1 MREKRILFLSCFAL
15 MMPNLFGGNFIIA
28 QKHQTKYEQ
37 VINSKPLTAVLKQLE
52 KKFGTKI
59 VFSYESLDRY
69 KVNAKVNA
77 DNVTD
82 ALMQVLNGLPVTF
95 VEHDGFISV
104 KETSTKPKSVPMT
117 KIEKVKVRGKVV
129 DGKGE
134 SIPSATIQVAGKKG
148 VGIIT
153 DENGYFTLDLD
164 QGQGETLMVSFLG
177 MKTVPYFVNCRKN
190 VDNVVI
196 KLEEDKQM
204 LNEVVVTGLFNYRQS
219 SFTGASSS
227 YTQEDLKSVGNQ
239 NVLKSLANLDPA
251 FFVDDSF
258 LNGSNPNALN
268 DISIRGNSSFSGLQG
283 EYSGNPNAPLFVLDG
298 FESTQQQIFDL
309 DMNRVKSVTV
319 LKDAAA
325 KSLYG
330 SKAANG
336 VVVVETIE
344 PETGRLRLTYNGDLN
359 IQAPD
364 LTSYDLCNAAEKLQ
378 VEYNAGRYTSSDP
391 NYNQMLRE
399 QYNAIQQNIA
409 RGVDTYWLSQPLRTG
424 VGQKHTVYMEG
435 GDQRMRYSANV
446 SYNGIK
452 GVMKGSDRNTMSGN
466 VKLSYR
472 YKDFLF
478 RNSLSITSNKA
489 IDSPYGSFSDYVSV
503 NPYFSPYD
511 ENGNLV
517 KVLGTFT
524 PAGYGATTLVYYN
537 PLYNASIGT
546 KNQSKYTEYTENFY
560 IEWRPIEAL
569 RFTGRIGYTY
579 QANKREDFYP
589 GDHTNF
595 VEWTGDNYYKRG
607 SYSITDGESHT
618 LSSDITAN
626 YNARFGKSLLLANA
640 AWSLSETSTDTHGMT
655 AWGFLNNHVDHISF
669 AKQYADNGRPSGSEG
684 TTRQVGVT
692 GAVNYS
698 YDERYLADLS
708 LRFDGSSVY
717 GSDNRWG
724 TFWSG
729 GLGWNVHNEKLVK
742 ENLKF
747 INLLKI
753 RGSYGLTG
761 SQNFNPYQ
769 AKATY
774 KFYDNI
780 SYDNIT
786 GAYLMAMSNHQLKWQ
801 QTGDLNFGVDLQMF
815 RQLNIRFDAYKSTTK
830 DALLAMTLP
839 TSTGFSSYYE
849 NLGNVENKGFEAT
862 VNWRFYQKGTD
873 YFSINASI
881 GHNTNKVTKINDA
894 LKSFN
899 DKTQEEADEN
909 NTTSPIIR
917 YEEGQSMS
925 AIWAVR
931 SLGIDP
937 VTGRELFLKKDG
949 VSTTYTYDTNDK
961 VVVGDSNPKYHG
973 NFGFS
978 GEYQGIGM
986 TCSFSYRF
994 GGDYYNQT
1002 LVDRV
1007 ENVNVAYNV
1016 DRRVLNDTWQNPG
1029 DVAIYKH
1036 ISSSP
1041 STTYPTSRFVEKN
1054 NEIQLASFS
1063 CYYDFK
1069 YMSWL
1074 KRIKMER
1081 LKLSFNMSD
1090 VFRIS
1095 TVKTERG
1102 LNYPYARSFSFSLAA
1117 TF

>member
-1 MREKRILFLSCFAL
+1 M
-15 MMPNLFGGNFIIA
+15 
-28 QKHQTKYEQ
+28 
-37 VINSKPLTAVLKQLE
+37 
-52 KKFGTKI
+52 
-59 VFSYESLDRY
+59 
-69 KVNAKVNA
+69 
-77 DNVTD
+77 
-82 ALMQVLNGLPVTF
+82 
-95 VEHDGFISV
+95 
-104 KETSTKPKSVPMT
+104 
-117 KIEKVKVRGKVV
+117 
-129 DGKGE
+129 
-134 SIPSATIQVAGKKG
+134 
-148 VGIIT
+148 
-153 DENGYFTLDLD
+153 
-164 QGQGETLMVSFLG
+164 
-177 MKTVPYFVNCRKN
+177 
-190 VDNVVI
+190 VI
-196 KLEEDKQM
+196 KLEEDKQV

-219 SFTGASSS
+219 SFTGSSSS
-227 YTQEDLKSVGNQ
+227 YTQDDLKSVGNQ

-251 FFVDDSF
+251 FFVDNNT
-258 LNGSNPNALN
+258 LNGSNPNTLD

-283 EYSGNPNAPLFVLDG
+283 EYTGNPNAPLFILDG

-344 PETGRLRLTYNGDLN
+344 PETGRLRVTYNGDLN

-378 VEYNAGRYTSSDP
+378 VEYNAGRYTSADP
-391 NYNQMLRE
+391 NYNQSLRE

-452 GVMKGSDRNTMSGN
+452 GVMKGSDRNTISGN

-489 IDSPYGSFSDYVSV
+489 VDSPYGSFSDYVSV
-503 NPYFSPYD
+503 NPYYSPYD

-524 PAGYGATTLVYYN
+524 PAGYGATTQVYYN

-560 IEWRPIEAL
+560 IEWRPLESL

-579 QANKREDFYP
+579 QTNKREDFYP

-626 YNARFGKSLLLANA
+626 YNAQFGKNLLLANA

-684 TTRQVGVT
+684 TSRQVGVT

-698 YDERYLADLS
+698 YDNRYLADLS
-708 LRFDGSSVY
+708 IRFDGSSVY

-724 TFWSG
+724 TFWSA
-729 GLGWNVHNEKLVK
+729 GLGWNLHNEKFIK
-742 ENLKF
+742 RLKF
-747 INLLKI
+747 VDLFKI

-786 GAYLMAMSNHQLKWQ
+786 GAYLMAMSNNQLKWQ
-801 QTGDLNFGVDLQMF
+801 QTGDLNLGFDLQLF
-815 RQLNIRFDAYKSTTK
+815 KQLNVRFDAYKSTTK

-862 VNWRFYQKGTD
+862 VNWRFYQKGNN
-873 YFSINASI
+873 YFSVNASI

-899 DKTQEEADEN
+899 DKAQEDAN
-909 NTTSPIIR
+909 NNNSTAPVIR
-917 YEEGQSMS
+917 YEEGQSMT

-937 VTGRELFLKKDG
+937 TTGRELFLKKDG
-949 VSTTYTYDTNDK
+949 VTTTYNYDTNDK

-978 GEYQGIGM
+978 GEYHGFGA

-1016 DRRVLNDTWQNPG
+1016 DRRVLHDTWQNVG
-1029 DVAIYKH
+1029 DMAIYKH
-1036 ISSSP
+1036 ISSTP
-1041 STTYPTSRFVEKN
+1041 STTYPTSRFVEKY
-1054 NEIQLASFS
+1054 NELQLASFS

-1090 VFRIS
+1090 VFHIS

>member
-1 MREKRILFLSCFAL
+1 M
-15 MMPNLFGGNFIIA
+15 G
-28 QKHQTKYEQ
+28 
-37 VINSKPLTAVLKQLE
+37 
-52 KKFGTKI
+52 I
-59 VFSYESLDRY
+59 V
-69 KVNAKVNA
+69 
-77 DNVTD
+77 
-82 ALMQVLNGLPVTF
+82 
-95 VEHDGFISV
+95 
-104 KETSTKPKSVPMT
+104 
-117 KIEKVKVRGKVV
+117 
-129 DGKGE
+129 
-134 SIPSATIQVAGKKG
+134 
-148 VGIIT
+148 T
-153 DENGYFTLDLD
+153 DENGYFTIDLE
-164 QGQGETLMVSFLG
+164 QGKGETLVASFLG
-177 MKTVPYFVNCRKN
+177 MKTSPYYVNCRKDVN
-190 VDNVVI
+190 DVVI
-196 KLEEDKQM
+196 KLEEDKQV
-204 LNEVVVTGLFNYRQS
+204 LNEVIVTGLFNYRQS
-219 SFTGASSS
+219 SFTGSSSS
-227 YTQEDLKSVGNQ
+227 YTQDDLKSVGNQ

-251 FFVDDSF
+251 FFVDNNT
-258 LNGSNPNALN
+258 LNGSNPNTLD

-283 EYSGNPNAPLFVLDG
+283 EYSGNPNAPLFILDG

-344 PETGRLRLTYNGDLN
+344 PETGRLRVTYNGDLN

-378 VEYNAGRYTSSDP
+378 VEYNAGRYTSADP
-391 NYNQMLRE
+391 NYNQALRE

-452 GVMKGSDRNTMSGN
+452 GVMKGSDRNTISGN

-489 IDSPYGSFSDYVSV
+489 VDSPYGSFSDYVSV
-503 NPYFSPYD
+503 NPYYSPYD

-560 IEWRPIEAL
+560 IEWRPLESL
-569 RFTGRIGYTY
+569 RFTGRVGYTY
-579 QANKREDFYP
+579 QTNKREDFYP
-589 GDHTNF
+589 GDHTSF

-626 YNARFGKSLLLANA
+626 YNAQFGKNLLLANA

-698 YDERYLADLS
+698 YDNRYLADLS
-708 LRFDGSSVY
+708 IRFDGSSVY

-724 TFWSG
+724 TFWSA
-729 GLGWNVHNEKLVK
+729 GLGWNLHNEKFIK
-742 ENLKF
+742 RLKF
-747 INLLKI
+747 VDLFKI

-786 GAYLMAMSNHQLKWQ
+786 GAYLMAMSNNQLKWQ
-801 QTGDLNFGVDLQMF
+801 QTGDLNIGFDMQLF
-815 RQLNIRFDAYKSTTK
+815 KQLNVRFDAYKSTTK

-839 TSTGFSSYYE
+839 TSTGFNSYYE

-862 VNWRFYQKGTD
+862 VNWRFYQKD
-873 YFSINASI
+873 NNYVSINAFI

-894 LKSFN
+894 LRSFN
-899 DKTQEEADEN
+899 DKAQEDADN
-909 NTTSPIIR
+909 NKSTAPVIR
-917 YEEGQSMS
+917 YEEGQSMT

-937 VTGRELFLKKDG
+937 TTGRELFLKKDG
-949 VSTTYTYDTNDK
+949 VTTTYNYDTNDK

-978 GEYQGIGM
+978 GEYQGFGA

-1016 DRRVLNDTWQNPG
+1016 DRRVLHDTWQNVG
-1029 DVAIYKH
+1029 DMAIYKH
-1036 ISSSP
+1036 ISSTP
-1041 STTYPTSRFVEKN
+1041 STTYPTSRFVEKY
-1054 NEIQLASFS
+1054 NELQLASFS

-1090 VFRIS
+1090 VFHIS

>member
-1 MREKRILFLSCFAL
+1 M
-15 MMPNLFGGNFIIA
+15 
-28 QKHQTKYEQ
+28 
-37 VINSKPLTAVLKQLE
+37 
-52 KKFGTKI
+52 
-59 VFSYESLDRY
+59 
-69 KVNAKVNA
+69 
-77 DNVTD
+77 
-82 ALMQVLNGLPVTF
+82 
-95 VEHDGFISV
+95 
-104 KETSTKPKSVPMT
+104 
-117 KIEKVKVRGKVV
+117 
-129 DGKGE
+129 
-134 SIPSATIQVAGKKG
+134 
-148 VGIIT
+148 
-153 DENGYFTLDLD
+153 
-164 QGQGETLMVSFLG
+164 
-177 MKTVPYFVNCRKN
+177 
-190 VDNVVI
+190 
-196 KLEEDKQM
+196 
-204 LNEVVVTGLFNYRQS
+204 
-219 SFTGASSS
+219 
-227 YTQEDLKSVGNQ
+227 
-239 NVLKSLANLDPA
+239 
-251 FFVDDSF
+251 
-258 LNGSNPNALN
+258 
-268 DISIRGNSSFSGLQG
+268 
-283 EYSGNPNAPLFVLDG
+283 
-298 FESTQQQIFDL
+298 
-309 DMNRVKSVTV
+309 
-319 LKDAAA
+319 
-325 KSLYG
+325 
-330 SKAANG
+330 
-336 VVVVETIE
+336 
-344 PETGRLRLTYNGDLN
+344 
-359 IQAPD
+359 
-364 LTSYDLCNAAEKLQ
+364 
-378 VEYNAGRYTSSDP
+378 
-391 NYNQMLRE
+391 
-399 QYNAIQQNIA
+399 
-409 RGVDTYWLSQPLRTG
+409 
-424 VGQKHTVYMEG
+424 
-435 GDQRMRYSANV
+435 
-446 SYNGIK
+446 
-452 GVMKGSDRNTMSGN
+452 
-466 VKLSYR
+466 
-472 YKDFLF
+472 F

-489 IDSPYGSFSDYVSV
+489 VDSPYGSFSDYVSV
-503 NPYFSPYD
+503 NPYYSPYD

-524 PAGYGATTLVYYN
+524 PAGYGATTQVYYN

-560 IEWRPIEAL
+560 IEWRPLESL

-579 QANKREDFYP
+579 QTNKREDFYP

-626 YNARFGKSLLLANA
+626 YNAQFGKNLLLANA

-684 TTRQVGVT
+684 TSRQVGVT

-698 YDERYLADLS
+698 YDNRYLADLS
-708 LRFDGSSVY
+708 IRFDGSSVY

-724 TFWSG
+724 TFWSA
-729 GLGWNVHNEKLVK
+729 GLGWNLHNEKFIK
-742 ENLKF
+742 RLKF
-747 INLLKI
+747 VDLFKI

-786 GAYLMAMSNHQLKWQ
+786 GAYLMAMSNNQLKWQ
-801 QTGDLNFGVDLQMF
+801 QTGDLNLGFDLQLF
-815 RQLNIRFDAYKSTTK
+815 KQLNVRFDAYKSTTK

-862 VNWRFYQKGTD
+862 VNWRFYQKGNN
-873 YFSINASI
+873 YFSVNASI

-899 DKTQEEADEN
+899 DKAQEDAN
-909 NTTSPIIR
+909 NNNSTAPVIR
-917 YEEGQSMS
+917 YEEGQSMT

-937 VTGRELFLKKDG
+937 TTGRELFLKKDG
-949 VSTTYTYDTNDK
+949 VTTTYNYDTNDK

-978 GEYQGIGM
+978 GEYHGFGA

-1016 DRRVLNDTWQNPG
+1016 DRRVLHDTWQNVG
-1029 DVAIYKH
+1029 DMAIYKH
-1036 ISSSP
+1036 ISSTP
-1041 STTYPTSRFVEKN
+1041 STTYPTSRFVEKY
-1054 NEIQLASFS
+1054 NELQLASFS

-1090 VFRIS
+1090 VFHIS

>member
-1 MREKRILFLSCFAL
+1 
-15 MMPNLFGGNFIIA
+15 
-28 QKHQTKYEQ
+28 
-37 VINSKPLTAVLKQLE
+37 
-52 KKFGTKI
+52 
-59 VFSYESLDRY
+59 
-69 KVNAKVNA
+69 
-77 DNVTD
+77 
-82 ALMQVLNGLPVTF
+82 
-95 VEHDGFISV
+95 
-104 KETSTKPKSVPMT
+104 
-117 KIEKVKVRGKVV
+117 
-129 DGKGE
+129 
-134 SIPSATIQVAGKKG
+134 
-148 VGIIT
+148 
-153 DENGYFTLDLD
+153 
-164 QGQGETLMVSFLG
+164 
-177 MKTVPYFVNCRKN
+177 MKTSPYYVNCRKDVN
-190 VDNVVI
+190 DVVI
-196 KLEEDKQM
+196 KLEEDKQV

-219 SFTGASSS
+219 SFTGSSSS
-227 YTQEDLKSVGNQ
+227 YTQDDLKSVGNQ

-251 FFVDDSF
+251 FFVDNNT
-258 LNGSNPNALN
+258 LNGSNPNTLD

-283 EYSGNPNAPLFVLDG
+283 EYTGNPNAPLFILDG

-344 PETGRLRLTYNGDLN
+344 PETGRLRVTYNGDLN

-378 VEYNAGRYTSSDP
+378 VEYNAGRYTSADP
-391 NYNQMLRE
+391 NYNQSLRE

-452 GVMKGSDRNTMSGN
+452 GVMKGSDRNTISGN

-489 IDSPYGSFSDYVSV
+489 VDSPYGSFSDYVSV
-503 NPYFSPYD
+503 NPYYSPYD

-524 PAGYGATTLVYYN
+524 PAGYGATTQVYYN

-560 IEWRPIEAL
+560 IEWRPLESL

-579 QANKREDFYP
+579 QTNKREDFYP

-626 YNARFGKSLLLANA
+626 YNAQFGKNLLLANA

-684 TTRQVGVT
+684 TSRQVGVT

-698 YDERYLADLS
+698 YDNRYLADLS
-708 LRFDGSSVY
+708 IRFDGSSVY

-724 TFWSG
+724 TFWSA
-729 GLGWNVHNEKLVK
+729 GLGWNLHNEKFIK
-742 ENLKF
+742 RLKF
-747 INLLKI
+747 VDLFKI

-786 GAYLMAMSNHQLKWQ
+786 GAYLMAMSNNQLKWQ
-801 QTGDLNFGVDLQMF
+801 QTGDLNLGFDLQLF
-815 RQLNIRFDAYKSTTK
+815 KQLNVRFDAYKSTTK

-862 VNWRFYQKGTD
+862 VNWRFYQKGNN
-873 YFSINASI
+873 YFSVNASI

-899 DKTQEEADEN
+899 DKAQEDAN
-909 NTTSPIIR
+909 NNNSTAPVIR
-917 YEEGQSMS
+917 YEEGQSMT

-937 VTGRELFLKKDG
+937 TTGRELFLKKDG
-949 VSTTYTYDTNDK
+949 VTTTYNYDTNDK

-978 GEYQGIGM
+978 GEYHGFGA

-1016 DRRVLNDTWQNPG
+1016 DRRVLHDTWQNVG
-1029 DVAIYKH
+1029 DMAIYKH
-1036 ISSSP
+1036 ISSTP
-1041 STTYPTSRFVEKN
+1041 STTYPTSRFVEKY
-1054 NEIQLASFS
+1054 NELQLASFS

-1090 VFRIS
+1090 VFHIS

>member
-1 MREKRILFLSCFAL
+1 MKQFKRKVAALTVMALLAGSIPLAAQNQLSKRVNVSLKSASVNDFFDAVKNQTGL
-15 MMPNLFGGNFIIA
+15 NFIMKSESSKTKRVTIDEND
-28 QKHQTKYEQ
+28 QTVKTVLDKVMQQIDCVYE
-37 VINSKPLTAVLKQLE
+37 I
-52 KKFGTKI
+52 
-59 VFSYESLDRY
+59 
-69 KVNAKVNA
+69 
-77 DNVTD
+77 
-82 ALMQVLNGLPVTF
+82 
-95 VEHDGFISV
+95 HDGYVTIMPRSVKAVKVTRITGVVKDRNGEPLPGANVVV
-104 KETSTKPKSVPMT
+104 KETGKGTVTDSEGRFSVP
-117 KIEKVKVRGKVV
+117 
-129 DGKGE
+129 
-134 SIPSATIQVAGKKG
+134 ATRLDKA
-148 VGIIT
+148 
-153 DENGYFTLDLD
+153 TLV
-164 QGQGETLMVSFLG
+164 VSFVG
-177 MKTVPYFVNCRKN
+177 MKKKAVQVNCSGKEADLRVN
-190 VDNVVI
+190 DIELGDDNT
-196 KLEEDKQM
+196 LG
-204 LNEVVVTGLFNYRQS
+204 EVVVTGLFNYRQS
-219 SFTGASSS
+219 SFTGSSSS
-227 YTQEDLKSVGNQ
+227 YTQQDLKAMGNQ
-239 NVLKSLANLDPA
+239 NVLKSLGNLEPS
-251 FFVDDSF
+251 FVIDDNY
-258 LNGSNPNALN
+258 LNGSNPNSLN
-268 DISIRGNSSFSGLQG
+268 DITIRGNSSFSGLQG
-283 EYSGNPNAPLFVLDG
+283 EYSGNPNAPLFILDG

-325 KSLYG
+325 KALYG

-359 IQAPD
+359 LQAPD
-364 LTSYDLCNAAEKLQ
+364 LSSYDLCNAAEKLQ
-378 VEYNAGRYTSSDP
+378 VEYNAGRYTSAAP
-391 NYNQMLRE
+391 NYNQALRE
-399 QYNAIQQNIA
+399 QYNAIQENIA

-452 GVMKGSDRNTMSGN
+452 GVMKGSDRNTLSGN
-466 VKLSYR
+466 IKLSYR

-489 IDSPYGSFSDYVSV
+489 IDSPYGSFSDYVSM
-503 NPYFSPYD
+503 NPYYSPYD

-517 KVLGTFT
+517 KVLGSYT
-524 PAGYGATTLVYYN
+524 PAGYGATTLQYYN

-560 IEWRPIEAL
+560 IEWRPLEAL
-569 RFTGRIGYTY
+569 RLTGRIGYTY
-579 QANKREDFYP
+579 QSNNREDFYP

-595 VEWTGDNYYKRG
+595 VDWTGDNYFKRG
-607 SYSITDGESHT
+607 SYSITDGVSHT
-618 LSSDITAN
+618 LSADITAN
-626 YNARFGKSLLLANA
+626 YNAKIGKNLLLANA
-640 AWSLSETSTDTHGMT
+640 AWSLSESSNDSHGMT

-669 AKQYADNGRPSGSEG
+669 AKQYAENGRPSGSES
-684 TTRQVGVT
+684 TSRQVGIT

-708 LRFDGSSVY
+708 IRFDGSSVY

-724 TFWSG
+724 TFWSA
-729 GLGWNVHNEKLVK
+729 GLGWNVHNEK
-742 ENLKF
+742 F
-747 INLLKI
+747 IKRLGFIDLLKI

-780 SYDNIT
+780 IYDNIT
-786 GAYLMAMSNHQLKWQ
+786 GAYLMAMSNNQLKWQ
-801 QTGDLNFGVDLQMF
+801 QTGDFNVGVDM
-815 RQLNIRFDAYKSTTK
+815 QLFKRLNLRFDAYKSTTK

-839 TSTGFSSYYE
+839 TSTGFTSYYE

-862 VNWRFYQKGTD
+862 VNWRFFQSGSN
-873 YFSINASI
+873 FLSVNASV

-894 LKSFN
+894 LRSFN
-899 DKTQEEADEN
+899 DKQQEEADN
-909 NTTSPIIR
+909 NKTTSPIIR
-917 YEEGQSMS
+917 YEEGQSMT

-949 VSTTYTYDTNDK
+949 VTTTYDYDTDDK
-961 VVVGDSNPKYHG
+961 VVAGDSNPKYHG

-1016 DRRVLNDTWQNPG
+1016 DRRVFNDTWQNPG
-1029 DVAIYKH
+1029 DVAIYKR
-1036 ISSSP
+1036 ITATP
-1041 STTYPTSRFVEKN
+1041 TTTYPTTRFIERN

-1074 KRIKMER
+1074 KKAKMER
-1081 LKLSFNMSD
+1081 LRLSFNMSD